1 MLKRSPFIEFLKLEV
16 LAVDV
21 DRQEIRMRMP
31 MRPEL
36 ERGHASN
43 MFHGGPIAS
52 FIDTVGDYAV
62 VLATDKP
69 VPTINLRVDYV
80 RPCIGDYIDAVA
92 ITRRV
97 GRTIAVVDV
106 DVIDANGKLC
116 AVGRGSY
123 GVPQ

>member
-1 MLKRSPFIEFLKLEV
+1 
-16 LAVDV
+16 
-21 DRQEIRMRMP
+21 
-31 MRPEL
+31 
-36 ERGHASN
+36 

-62 VLATDKP
+62 VLACNKP

-80 RPCIGDYIDAVA
+80 RPCIGEYIDAVA
-92 ITRRV
+92 TARRV
-97 GRTIAVVDV
+97 GRTIAVVDI

-123 GVPQ
+123 GVPQN